1 MRPHR
6 KNPSVSEGR
15 EADPCAVVAAR
26 YLPRRDSIELAFAS
40 GGTMTIPR
48 RAIRE
53 FDAIPMDALKGLV
66 VSAAG
71 DAVVHRSLDGEIA
84 VLVLV
89 TTVLGSQRLSAAFA
103 RRGGQRTS
111 KAKAAAA
118 RANGAK
124 GGRPRNRSTR
134 A

>member
-1 MRPHR
+1 
-6 KNPSVSEGR
+6 
-15 EADPCAVVAAR
+15 
-26 YLPRRDSIELAFAS
+26 
-40 GGTMTIPR
+40 MTIPR

-53 FDAIPMDALKGLV
+53 FDGLPMDALKGLV
-66 VSAAG
+66 VSVTG
-71 DAVVHRSLDGEIA
+71 DALVHRSLDGEIA
-84 VLVLV
+84 VPALVV
-89 TTVLGSQRLSAAFA
+89 AVLGPRRLSAAFA

-134 A
+134 G